1 MNASFRALM
10 LAGFC
15 LQLHLLTTSF
25 TYHNYGGAGIV
36 SYHLTFMSVSL
47 FISTRRISIFPFAI
61 HDIKNHYI
69 PRELT
74 IINTAN
80 VLT

>member
-1 MNASFRALM
+1 M
-10 LAGFC
+10 LADPY

-25 TYHNYGGAGIV
+25 TYHDYDGAGIV
-36 SYHLTFMSVSL
+36 SFHLTFMSALL
-47 FISTRRISIFPFAI
+47 FFSTRRISIFPFAI